1 MLETKKE
8 GLYKIIRYIFA
19 GGIGAVTNIGT
30 FSILFHIIRVW
41 YITSSILAFIIA
53 IFVSFVMQKY
63 WAFRDTD
70 HSQIKTQATK
80 FFIMGGINLLINTL
94 LVFIFVSLAHLNPLV
109 AQILSAGLIAV
120 ATYFLYQ
127 KFIFTNKTEII

>member
-1 MLETKKE
+1 
-8 GLYKIIRYIFA
+8 
-19 GGIGAVTNIGT
+19 
-30 FSILFHIIRVW
+30 
-41 YITSSILAFIIA
+41 
-53 IFVSFVMQKY
+53 MQKY